1 MDKDIHHPFG
11 RRIIPMTSIESG
23 TGRELLP
30 DIYCFTIQI
39 VNVCLIGR
47 AGTGTFVLVDAGMP
61 GSAGAIFSAVRERF
75 GEKAKPK
82 AVLLTHGHFDHVGAI
97 APLLEKWDVPVF
109 AHPLE
114 LPYLTGRETYPDPDP
129 TVEGGLLA
137 KISMIYP
144 NEPVDLGKAVQP
156 LPEDG
161 TVPFLP
167 GWKWIHTPGHS
178 NGHVSFFREADNVLI
193 AGDAF
198 ITVRQDEFWKVLV
211 QKQEVNG
218 PPRYFTNDWKAAK
231 RSVEKLAALKP
242 ETALCGHGIPMSGA
256 GLREGLESLVSE
268 FDEIALPDHGK
279 YVDGPQ

>member
-1 MDKDIHHPFG
+1 M
-11 RRIIPMTSIESG
+11 
-23 TGRELLP
+23 LP

-114 LPYLTGRETYPDPDP
+114 LPYLTGRETYLDPDP

-256 GLREGLESLVSE
+256 GLREGLEALVSG

-279 YVDGPQ
+279 YVDGAQ

>member
-1 MDKDIHHPFG
+1 
-11 RRIIPMTSIESG
+11 
-23 TGRELLP
+23 
-30 DIYCFTIQI
+30 
-39 VNVCLIGR
+39 
-47 AGTGTFVLVDAGMP
+47 
-61 GSAGAIFSAVRERF
+61 
-75 GEKAKPK
+75 
-82 AVLLTHGHFDHVGAI
+82 
-97 APLLEKWDVPVF
+97 
-109 AHPLE
+109 
-114 LPYLTGRETYPDPDP
+114 
-129 TVEGGLLA
+129 
-137 KISMIYP
+137 MIYP

-242 ETALCGHGIPMSGA
+242 ETAVCGHGIPMSGS
-256 GLREGLESLVSE
+256 GLRKGLEALVSG

-279 YVDGPQ
+279 YVDGTQ

>member
-11 RRIIPMTSIESG
+11 RIIPMTSIESG

-75 GEKAKPK
+75 GEKSKPK

-256 GLREGLESLVSE
+256 GLREGLEALVSG

-279 YVDGPQ
+279 YVDGAQ

>member
-11 RRIIPMTSIESG
+11 RIIPMTSIESG

-231 RSVEKLAALKP
+231 RLVEKLAALKP

-256 GLREGLESLVSE
+256 GLREGLESLVSG

-279 YVDGPQ
+279 YVDGAQ